1 MSLLT
6 AEEIRQSPLYDQM
19 FRSRIQMTPQ
29 KRAETQNKDSEL
41 NWRFPFG
48 SEREYSVWIDK
59 EFRENIV
66 EPVNQYVLDNYLL
79 WLEEFKKDS
88 VHWIEHLLPAHTE
101 KNTTEILDKKKKR
114 YDDLHKDG
122 LLDIFT
128 GIKNAVQ
135 KAFSSFARVVKVGND
150 IDNFNEKEWDRFVK
164 EATGVNLRLF
174 DSQAQTFVQEWV
186 DLNTTFLSNLPDEYV
201 NNIFNI
207 VSQGVVDGV
216 SKTVIA
222 QQIGDAG
229 KKFRGVFGEDNIQ
242 KRSERI
248 ARDQTGKLN
257 SALSR
262 SRMKQAKVDIYK
274 WSTSADERVRGTP
287 GGKYPK
293 SKFSHFI
300 MNRKFKQVDNSR
312 KISDNG
318 TDWRNVRGREE
329 PRHAG
334 QAINCRCTM
343 IPSFIKMK
351 KIVDNDIKK
360 AAA

>member
-6 AEEIRQSPLYDQM
+6 AAEVRESPLYQQM
-19 FRSRIQMTPQ
+19 YQSRIRMTPQ
-29 KRAETQNKDSEL
+29 KRLETQNKDSEL
-41 NWRFPFG
+41 NWGFPFA
-48 SEREYSVWIDK
+48 SEREYAIWIDK

-66 EPVNQYVLDNYLL
+66 QPVNEYVLDNYLL
-79 WLEEFKKDS
+79 WVDEFKKDS

-101 KNTTEILDKKKKR
+101 ENTAEILDKNKKHYDGLYKDGFTEIFQGIALTVR
-114 YDDLHKDG
+114 NAFRAISKIIKVGTDVDDLNQKD
-122 LLDIFT
+122 
-128 GIKNAVQ
+128 
-135 KAFSSFARVVKVGND
+135 
-150 IDNFNEKEWDRFVK
+150 WDKFVK
-164 EATGVNLRLF
+164 EATGVNLNLF
-174 DSQAQTFVQEWV
+174 DPSAGELVQEWA
-186 DLNTTFLSNLPDEYV
+186 DLNSEFLSSLPTEYV
-201 NNIFNI
+201 NTINQI
-207 VSQGVVDGV
+207 VAQGVSDGE
-216 SKTVIA
+216 SKSIIA
-222 QQIGDAG
+222 EKINEAG
-229 KKFRGVFGEDNIQ
+229 KGFRGVLTRDAQ
-242 KRSERI
+242 RRSERI
-248 ARDQTGKLN
+248 ARDQVGKLN

-300 MNRKFKQVDNSR
+300 MDRRFKQVDNAN

-318 TDWRNVRGREE
+318 IDWRNVRGREE

>member
-6 AEEIRQSPLYDQM
+6 AEEVRQSPLYNQM
-19 FRSRIQMTPQ
+19 FRVRSKMTLQ

-41 NWRFPFG
+41 NWRFPFA
-48 SEREYSVWIDK
+48 SEREYSIWIDK

-66 EPVNQYVLDNYLL
+66 QPVNQYVLDNYLL

-88 VHWIEHLLPAHTE
+88 V
-101 KNTTEILDKKKKR
+101 
-114 YDDLHKDG
+114 DDLHKDG
-122 LLDIFT
+122 FAQIFQ
-128 GIKNAVQ
+128 GIALTVRNAF
-135 KAFSSFARVVKVGND
+135 KAISKIIKVG
-150 IDNFNEKEWDRFVK
+150 IDVDDLNEKDWDKFVK
-164 EATGVNLRLF
+164 EATGVNLNLF
-174 DSQAQTFVQEWV
+174 DPSAGELVQEWA
-186 DLNTTFLSNLPDEYV
+186 DLNSEFLSTLPTEYV
-201 NNIFNI
+201 NTINQI
-207 VSQGVVDGV
+207 VAQGVSDGE
-216 SKTVIA
+216 SKSIIA
-222 QQIGDAG
+222 ERINEAG
-229 KKFRGVFGEDNIQ
+229 KSFRGVLTRDAQ
-242 KRSERI
+242 RRSERI
-248 ARDQTGKLN
+248 ARDQVGKLN

-287 GGKYPK
+287 GGKYPNT
-293 SKFSHFI
+293 KFSHFI
-300 MNRKFKQVDNSR
+300 MNRKFKQVDNAN

-318 TDWRNVRGREE
+318 IDWRNVRGREE

-351 KIVDNDIKK
+351 KIVDRDIKR

>member
-6 AEEIRQSPLYDQM
+6 AAEVRESPLYDQM
-19 FRSRIQMTPQ
+19 YRARFRMTPQ

-41 NWRFPFG
+41 NWRFPFA
-48 SEREYSVWIDK
+48 SEREYSTWIDK

-66 EPVNQYVLDNYLL
+66 QPVNKYVLDNYLL

-88 VHWIEHLLPAHTE
+88 V
-101 KNTTEILDKKKKR
+101 
-114 YDDLHKDG
+114 DDLHKDG
-122 LLDIFT
+122 FTQIFQ
-128 GIKNAVQ
+128 GIALTVKNA
-135 KAFSSFARVVKVGND
+135 FRSIARIIKVGTDVDDLNQKD
-150 IDNFNEKEWDRFVK
+150 WDKFVK
-164 EATGVNLRLF
+164 ESTGVNISLF
-174 DSQAQTFVQEWV
+174 DPNAQELVQEWA
-186 DLNTTFLSNLPDEYV
+186 DLNFEFLNTLPTEYV
-201 NNIFNI
+201 NTINQI
-207 VSQGVVDGV
+207 VAQGVSDNE
-216 SKTVIA
+216 SKSAIA
-222 QQIGDAG
+222 ESINEAG
-229 KKFRGVFGEDNIQ
+229 KSFRGVLTRDAQ
-242 KRSERI
+242 RRSERI
-248 ARDQTGKLN
+248 ARDQVGKLN

-300 MNRKFKQVDNSR
+300 MDRKFKQVDNAN

-318 TDWRNVRGREE
+318 IDWRNVRGREE

-351 KIVDNDIKK
+351 KIVDKDIKRN
-360 AAA
+360 AA